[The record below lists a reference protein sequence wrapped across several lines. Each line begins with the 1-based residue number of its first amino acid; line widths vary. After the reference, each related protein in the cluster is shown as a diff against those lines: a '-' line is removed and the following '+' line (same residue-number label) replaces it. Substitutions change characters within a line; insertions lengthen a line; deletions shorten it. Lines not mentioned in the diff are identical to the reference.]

1 MFAINAVTGIS
12 GWIQKEE
19 MHWLDNASV
28 PSRFFLGLR
37 GAGTVSEA
45 GEAKLFAGASRT
57 LDEVVII
64 ASSGQPQAFPC
75 PVARTYILSREQSLR
90 LVLGRQILHFPLTKR
105 LDRKR
110 VDRESRTASGTLLP
124 HGFKAS
130 RTG

>member
-19 MHWLDNASV
+19 MHWLDNAGV

-37 GAGTVSEA
+37 GAGTLSEV

-75 PVARTYILSREQSLR
+75 PVAH
-90 LVLGRQILHFPLTKR
+90 LHIVAGAEFETGP
-105 LDRKR
+105 
-110 VDRESRTASGTLLP
+110 RTANISFSA
-124 HGFKAS
+124 HEE
-130 RTG
+130 TGSQACGS

>member
-19 MHWLDNASV
+19 MHWLDNPGV
-28 PSRFFLGLR
+28 PSRFFPGLR

-64 ASSGQPQAFPC
+64 ASSGQPQAFLSSCTQPVDSLSFVVNELRTALKMRSDAE
-75 PVARTYILSREQSLR
+75 VAR
-90 LVLGRQILHFPLTKR
+90 
-105 LDRKR
+105 
-110 VDRESRTASGTLLP
+110 
-124 HGFKAS
+124 AS
-130 RTG
+130 RHPGVRNGCELFRTNRF